1 MARRSF
7 SRVAVTRRMTK
18 DLSEAFDD
26 VTAAALLYA
35 EIADDEGDTRPA
47 DRIKAG
53 QAWQAALAE
62 ISSRIAEDARREV
75 SWISSPP
82 RAV

>member
-1 MARRSF
+1 MARAL

-18 DLSEAFDD
+18 DLPEAFDD
-26 VTAAALLYA
+26 LRSAALLYA
-35 EIADDEGDTRPA
+35 AIADDEAERA
-47 DRIKAG
+47 SDRIKAT
-53 QAWQAALAE
+53 QAGQAALDE
-62 ISSRIAEDARREV
+62 ISSRIAIEARREV

>member
-1 MARRSF
+1 MPRRSF
-7 SRVAVTRRMTK
+7 SRVATTRRMTR
-18 DLSEAFDD
+18 DLGDEFDD
-26 VTAAALLYA
+26 CVAAAMLYA
-35 EIADDEGDTRPA
+35 EIADDVDERAG

-53 QAWQAALAE
+53 QAWQAAIAE
-62 ISSRIAEDARREV
+62 ISTRIVEESRREV

>member
-1 MARRSF
+1 MARAF

-26 VTAAALLYA
+26 LRSAALLYA
-35 EIADDEGDTRPA
+35 EIADDEAERA
-47 DRIKAG
+47 SDRIKAT
-53 QAWQAALAE
+53 QAGQAALDE
-62 ISSRIAEDARREV
+62 ISARIAEEARREV

>member
-1 MARRSF
+1 MARAL

-18 DLSEAFDD
+18 DLPEAFDD
-26 VTAAALLYA
+26 LRSAALLYA
-35 EIADDEGDTRPA
+35 EIADDDAERA
-47 DRIKAG
+47 SDRIKAG
-53 QAWQAALAE
+53 QAWQAALGE
-62 ISSRIAEDARREV
+62 ISSRIAEESRREV